1 MSNIVSMDKPYGRLK
16 IDRIEGKWAYCT
28 CSCGKATKKR
38 IYHLRDGLI
47 QSCGCLRNE
56 TTRKTFFKGVG
67 QLSMGRWS
75 RILRDAATRDL
86 KVEVTIDEAW
96 ALFLSQGGRCALSG
110 LPITLSSVP
119 PHGSASLDRIDSR
132 FAYVSGNV
140 WWVHKDIN
148 IMKASHALQDFIDMC
163 RAVARHQE
171 QKDDR
176 KEVV

>member
-1 MSNIVSMDKPYGRLK
+1 MSVVSKDKPYGRLT

-28 CSCGKATKKR
+28 CSCGNTTKKR

-47 QSCGCLRNE
+47 QSCGCLRKE
-56 TTRKTFFKGVG
+56 ATRAKFFKGVG
-67 QLSMGRWS
+67 QLSLARWS

-96 ALFLSQGGRCALSG
+96 ALFLGQGGRCAVSG

-119 PHGSASLDRIDSR
+119 PHGTASLDRIDSR
-132 FAYVSGNV
+132 FPYTKGNV

-148 IMKASHALQDFIDMC
+148 IMKSSHDLRHFVELC
-163 RAVARHQE
+163 RAVVEYQE
-171 QKDDR
+171 RSNDR